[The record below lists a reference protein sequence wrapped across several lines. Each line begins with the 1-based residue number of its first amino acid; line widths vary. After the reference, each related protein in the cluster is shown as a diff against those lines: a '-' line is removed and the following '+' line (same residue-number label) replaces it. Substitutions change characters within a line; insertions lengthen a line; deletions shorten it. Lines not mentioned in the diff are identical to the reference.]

1 MLGFGNTNG
10 NGQRNTFIGRNNSCP
25 NGVNGCI
32 TMGFAQ
38 TNNTISSMLL
48 GISANIRTS
57 STTCDLGTTANPFQN
72 LYLNTGIE
80 STAGLVIGP
89 VTATSIAIE
98 AALSSGSWYSTTTY
112 NPSFA
117 AGVNRL
123 TPPTAAVAG
132 TLVDFTHAL
141 GVLTYTGARTRQFRI
156 AYNVTFTAEPQGT
169 NMIFFNSI
177 AASTTIGNHNRDS
190 KLLLNLPELK

>member
-1 MLGFGNTNG
+1 M
-10 NGQRNTFIGRNNSCP
+10 
-25 NGVNGCI
+25 
-32 TMGFAQ
+32 
-38 TNNTISSMLL
+38 
-48 GISANIRTS
+48 TS
-57 STTCDLGTTANPFQN
+57 
-72 LYLNTGIE
+72 
-80 STAGLVIGP
+80 
-89 VTATSIAIE
+89 
-98 AALSSGSWYSTTTY
+98 SWYSTTTY

-156 AYNVTFTAEPQGT
+156 AYNVTFTAGTQGT

-177 AASTTIGNHNRDS
+177 EASTTIGTQSQQRQQVTTQMSLSLIDNIHSQLTNPS
-190 KLLLNLPELK
+190 SLPEHAQL